1 MDERRPPVAGIICRR
16 EELLPDAGKLSQTLG
31 LPLTDDSAGLCLVLD
46 RDGLSLLDGRV
57 SVRVDFSEYAKRA
70 RPKNLAGEMLL
81 KAAKPGKREDLYAVD
96 ATAGFGEDSFL
107 LAAAG
112 FDVTMFERNPITAAL
127 LEDGLQRGKNDPGIS
142 HILSRMTLVN
152 GDAIDLLTRLE
163 KRPDLV
169 LLDPMFPQRK
179 KGSAPKKKAQM
190 LEKLEPP
197 CTDGERLLAAAFA
210 SGAEKIIIK
219 RPRTGETLGG
229 RKPDYSIMG
238 DAVRYD
244 CFFGG
249 SK

>member
-1 MDERRPPVAGIICRR
+1 MDERISPAAGIICASD
-16 EELLPDAGKLSQTLG
+16 ELLSEAQALAARLG
-31 LPLTDDSAGLCLVLD
+31 LPLTDGQSGLCLSLG
-46 RDGLSLLDGRV
+46 RDGLSLLEGRV
-57 SVRVDFSEYAKRA
+57 SVRVDFSEYAKRV
-70 RPKNLAGEMLL
+70 RPSNLAGELL
-81 KAAKPGKREDLYAVD
+81 IKAAKPGGKDGLYAVD

-112 FDVTMFERNPITAAL
+112 FEVIMFERNPVTAAL
-127 LEDGLQRGKNDPGIS
+127 LEDGLTRGKSDPGIA
-142 HILSRMTLVN
+142 HILARMTLVK
-152 GDAIDLLTRLE
+152 GDAIDLLPRLE

-229 RKPDYSIMG
+229 RKPDYSITG

-249 SK
+249 KV

>member
-1 MDERRPPVAGIICRR
+1 MDERRSPLSGIICRR
-16 EELLPDAGKLSQTLG
+16 EELLPEARKLAQTLG

-46 RDGLSLLDGRV
+46 RDGLSLCEGRV

-70 RPKNLAGEMLL
+70 RPENLSGELLL
-81 KAAKPGKREDLYAVD
+81 KAAKPGKREGLYAVD

-112 FDVTMFERNPITAAL
+112 YSVTMFERNPITAAL
-127 LEDGLQRGKNDPGIS
+127 LEDGLARGKSDPGIA
-142 HILSRMTLVN
+142 HILSRMTLVR
-152 GDAIDLLTRLE
+152 GDAIEQLPRLE
-163 KRPDLV
+163 RRPDVV

-197 CTDGERLLAAAFA
+197 CTDGEQLIAAALTT
-210 SGAEKIIIK
+210 GAEKIIIK

-229 RKPDYSIMG
+229 RKPDYSISG

-249 SK
+249 KS